1 MGIILEKSPINS
13 NPFRVFTRALYS
25 IYRQKFIEIGGGHLG
40 RFPRQTYLNS
50 GSEIGSLSNWTVF
63 DQANFIL
70 MTIVE
75 LFCVILSIL

>member
-1 MGIILEKSPINS
+1 MNIIDSGACRPVRHDISGIE
-13 NPFRVFTRALYS
+13 FYQALS
-25 IYRQKFIEIGGGHLG
+25 
-40 RFPRQTYLNS
+40 YLNS
-50 GSEIGSLSNWTVF
+50 DADIGSFSNLTVF